1 MSRKAIWILTII
13 SSIALIGLITIQIYW
28 IKEAVDVKEKQFSQ
42 LVNKVML
49 QVVNKLETLETWNVA
64 LTLLNQEI
72 SNNDST
78 YSRKIADNLSAG
90 FPGDGY
96 SVGEENYLDEEG
108 KNLNISTKIDLMTGT
123 IVFLTKDSLQLDLS
137 DPDNVKN
144 LISRQELNERFKQI
158 KKNIFIENIVE
169 NMVNYNIR
177 IEDRITKT
185 KIDSLLSGECFDMEI
200 DLDYEFA
207 VRDGEFNYVIQTE
220 NFKRNTNQ
228 EIFEMRLFPRDI
240 IPTPSFLMVY
250 FPNRSSYFFKS
261 MSFISIYSIIL
272 TVSIILIFSITIFI
286 IFKQKMLS
294 EIKADFINNMTHELK
309 TPISTISLASQ
320 MLTDKSLPKKEPL
333 MQYISGIIDEESK
346 RLGYQVEKVLQM
358 SLFDK
363 GKIDLK
369 IKELNLN
376 ELIRVVVNTFFIQ
389 IEKEG
394 GRLLTDLCEENIF
407 IKADELHLTN
417 VIYNLLDN
425 AVKYCKNIPEITI
438 GTKAVNNGVKIFVTD
453 KGIGIGKESQSK
465 VFDKFYRVPTG
476 NLHDVRGFGL
486 GLSYVKKIIEEHK
499 GSITVSGEINKGS
512 HFEIFLPSGNK
523 K

>member
-28 IKEAVDVKEKQFSQ
+28 IKEAIDVKEKQFSQ
-42 LVNKVML
+42 LVNKVMV

-72 SNNDST
+72 INNDST
-78 YSRKIADNLSAG
+78 NTRTIPENLYASLPGSG
-90 FPGDGY
+90 FG
-96 SVGEENYLDEEG
+96 VGEEFYLDEQG
-108 KNLNISTKIDLMTGT
+108 RNINISTKIDLMTGT
-123 IVFLTKDSLQLDLS
+123 VVFLTKDSLNYDSS
-137 DPDNVKN
+137 DPDNVN
-144 LISRQELNERFKQI
+144 NIIDRQELNERFKQI

-177 IEDRITKT
+177 IEDRITKA
-185 KIDSLLSGECFDMEI
+185 KIDSLLSVECADMEI

-220 NFKRNTNQ
+220 DFRRNTDQ

-240 IPTPSFLMVY
+240 IPTPSFLMLY
-250 FPNRSSYFFKS
+250 FPHRSGYFFKS

-272 TVSIILIFSITIFI
+272 TVSIILIFSITIII
-286 IFKQKMLS
+286 IFRQKMLS

-320 MLTDKSLPKKEPL
+320 MLTDKSIPKKESL
-333 MQYISGIIDEESK
+333 MQHISGIIDEESK

-369 IKELNLN
+369 IKELSLN
-376 ELIRVVVNTFFIQ
+376 ELISSVVNTFFIQ

-394 GRLLTDLCEENIF
+394 GKLVTDLCDENLRV
-407 IKADELHLTN
+407 KADELHLTN

-425 AVKYCKNIPEITI
+425 AVKYCNNIPDITI
-438 GTKAVNNGVKIFVTD
+438 GTKIVNNGVKIFVTD
-453 KGIGIGKESQSK
+453 KGIGITKESQLK
-465 VFDKFYRVPTG
+465 IFDKFFRVPTG

-486 GLSYVKKIIEEHK
+486 GLSYVKKIIEEHR
-499 GSITVSGEINKGS
+499 GSITVSSEINKGS
-512 HFEIFLPSGNK
+512 HFEILLPSVNK
-523 K
+523 N